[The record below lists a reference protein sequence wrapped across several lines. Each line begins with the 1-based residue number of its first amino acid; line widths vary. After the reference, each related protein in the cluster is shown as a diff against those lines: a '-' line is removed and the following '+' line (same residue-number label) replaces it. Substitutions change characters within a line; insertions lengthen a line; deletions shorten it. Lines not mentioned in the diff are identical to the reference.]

1 MTSRSKGTARG
12 VTRSTSCRRRAT
24 STMTWRHITCRIIET
39 RNFLTPGTTQLE
51 IRVVRPKGALLPV
64 TTTGYRAEYVS
75 ALAISNAGG
84 AHLFITQWLNKEAA
98 SKTYIKAES
107 AWRQPSLF

>member
-1 MTSRSKGTARG
+1 MTKRSSRKSPD
-12 VTRSTSCRRRAT
+12 VTRSTL
-24 STMTWRHITCRIIET
+24 TWRHVTCRVVET

-51 IRVVRPKGALLPV
+51 IRVTSPKGAPLPI

-75 ALAISNAGG
+75 ALVLSNAGG
-84 AHLFITQWLNKEAA
+84 AHLFFIAWLNRAA
-98 SKTYIKAES
+98 SNKAYLKAEN